1 MSQADCRVSSSF
13 LWSVLRIVSVVALT
27 VVHLAEEDTSQDI
40 YMDVYLSGW
49 SLTWEVSIL
58 CRVSYLAHRP
68 GYEPVSDSG
77 W

>member
-1 MSQADCRVSSSF
+1 MSQADCNETWVSSSF

-49 SLTWEVSIL
+49 SLTWEVDVHIM
-58 CRVSYLAHRP
+58 
-68 GYEPVSDSG
+68 
-77 W
+77 

>member
-1 MSQADCRVSSSF
+1 MSQADCNETWVSSSF

-49 SLTWEVSIL
+49 SLT
-58 CRVSYLAHRP
+58 
-68 GYEPVSDSG
+68 
-77 W
+77 